1 MFTAFKK
8 LKPSEIPA
16 CYTFKK
22 FSADLGILHGIN
34 DVDYRFCEQMDYF
47 KTKYDCNQL
56 SDFSFAAIQP
66 ELVSIAPSLDFEQHN
81 EVKHA
86 KIKNSE
92 TTSLPN
98 NLTSEAKAFLFYIIC
113 TALRETQLELS

>member
-66 ELVSIAPSLDFEQHN
+66 ELVSIAPSLDFEQHIRLIN
-81 EVKHA
+81 SLRLSPSSLA
-86 KIKNSE
+86 CLSKISI
-92 TTSLPN
+92 S
-98 NLTSEAKAFLFYIIC
+98 A
-113 TALRETQLELS
+113 

>member
-47 KTKYDCNQL
+47 KTKYEWTKYRKMGKVIVCL
-56 SDFSFAAIQP
+56 SKVTIFGK
-66 ELVSIAPSLDFEQHN
+66 PS
-81 EVKHA
+81 V
-86 KIKNSE
+86 
-92 TTSLPN
+92 P
-98 NLTSEAKAFLFYIIC
+98 C
-113 TALRETQLELS
+113 